1 MHAAL
6 ASASWFGGHPPGVV
20 LVGLG
25 FLVIASSLVFETS
38 PRRPLQY
45 PFAFGALALFL
56 IVGTFAACIVFVA
69 TLAGMLLRALAHR
82 RDAQAASGA
91 GSAAAL
97 GVVGAAIIVGIAVGS
112 LLARL
117 LHLGYP
123 LPIGGAR
130 GPGYFVLVVC
140 AAFITFVTAK
150 ELGASLL
157 ARRSGVPAPRS
168 RDRVG
173 VYAAGLIVG
182 LPMQL
187 AAHAVY
193 LGGHLAPWAL
203 ALSWALLI
211 NVVIGRQ
218 LERMR
223 RTAALMEE
231 LARKERMAAI
241 GEVTARVL
249 HHTRHQMG
257 LVGMIAHQIMRRLE
271 RLPPAEA
278 SAIGEELAK
287 LKAVQEDLQQAL
299 TVDTG
304 DDVPRAI
311 ERDEAVYR
319 PPYEMLIRTQ
329 SARLEPLAAE
339 RAVAVE
345 LAVAGDVPAG
355 LAPKSPVKLGHAFSN
370 VLENAIS
377 AAAGRVMVGLVRDGP
392 WVVISV
398 ADDGPGMT
406 DDFIARATEP
416 FVTTKN
422 QGSGMGLAITRAVVE
437 EEEGA
442 LEIANRPEG
451 GLVVS
456 LRLPVRP
463 GGAHDSIS

>member
-6 ASASWFGGHPPGVV
+6 ATGPWFGGHPPGVV
-20 LVGLG
+20 LVGLV
-25 FLVIASSLVFETS
+25 FLVLSSSLVFETS

-56 IVGTFAACIVFVA
+56 VVGTFAARIVVVA
-69 TLAGMLLRALAHR
+69 TLAGTLLRALAHR
-82 RDAQAASGA
+82 RDARAASGA
-91 GSAAAL
+91 GSPVAL
-97 GVVGAAIIVGIAVGS
+97 GVVGGAIISGIAVGG

-117 LHLGYP
+117 LRAGFP
-123 LPIGGAR
+123 VPIDGAK
-130 GPGYFVLVVC
+130 GLIDFALVVC
-140 AAFITFVTAK
+140 AAYVTFVLAK
-150 ELGASLL
+150 ELGSSLL
-157 ARRSGVPAPRS
+157 ARRSGVPAPGVG
-168 RDRVG
+168 DRVG
-173 VYAAGLIVG
+173 VYTAGLIIG
-182 LPMQL
+182 LPMQF

-193 LGGHLAPWAL
+193 LGGHLVPWTL

-211 NVVIGRQ
+211 NGVIGRQ

-223 RTAALMEE
+223 RTTELMEE
-231 LARKERMAAI
+231 LGRKERMAAI

-271 RLPPAEA
+271 RLPAAEA
-278 SAIGEELAK
+278 SAIAEELAK

-304 DDVPRAI
+304 DHLRGAI
-311 ERDEAVYR
+311 ETDEAV
-319 PPYEMLIRTQ
+319 PPYETLIRRQ

-345 LAVAGDVPAG
+345 LSVAAGVPAELG
-355 LAPKSPVKLGHAFSN
+355 PRSPVKLGHAFSN

-377 AAAGRVMVGLVRDGP
+377 AAAGRVVVGLARDGE

-416 FVTTKN
+416 FVTTKH

-437 EEEGA
+437 EEDGA

-451 GLVVS
+451 GLVVRM
-456 LRLPVRP
+456 RLPVRSD
-463 GGAHDSIS
+463 GDQASIS